1 MPYRFWGLLDSCLAA
16 EEKSMKTVNKK
27 KYTKPI
33 SYQIAENKMKEIK
46 SLLIKM
52 PAVVLLIS
60 TYILIELSPPAAAW
74 LFLGGLIGFHTIN

>member
-1 MPYRFWGLLDSCLAA
+1 MDRKF
-16 EEKSMKTVNKK
+16 
-27 KYTKPI
+27 
-33 SYQIAENKMKEIK
+33 K

-74 LFLGGLIGFHTIN
+74 LFLGGLIGFHAIN

>member
-1 MPYRFWGLLDSCLAA
+1 
-16 EEKSMKTVNKK
+16 MKTVIKK

-46 SLLIKM
+46 SLLIKL

-60 TYILIELSPPAAAW
+60 SYILIDVSPPAATW
-74 LFLGGLIGFHTIN
+74 LFLGGLIGLHAIN

>member
-1 MPYRFWGLLDSCLAA
+1 MDRKF
-16 EEKSMKTVNKK
+16 
-27 KYTKPI
+27 
-33 SYQIAENKMKEIK
+33 K

>member
-1 MPYRFWGLLDSCLAA
+1 
-16 EEKSMKTVNKK
+16 MKTVIKNAYKK
-27 KYTKPI
+27 AI
-33 SYQIAENKMKEIK
+33 SCQVAENKMKEIK

-74 LFLGGLIGFHTIN
+74 LFLGGLIGFHAIN